1 MVRVA
6 PGNAVERISASRG
19 DHGLVICEGSRVAR
33 ALENA
38 ALICG
43 VARGHEEQIQNFR
56 TGNSSPAQ
64 QRKTRLRGCQQNVKM
79 N

>member
-6 PGNAVERISASRG
+6 PGNAVELIGTRRQ
-19 DHGLVICEGSRVAR
+19 DHGLVIREGNRVAR

-43 VARGHEEQIQNFR
+43 VARGHEQQIQNFR